1 MVSTRCAPGDVE
13 CQIVIRPDRSLT
25 WGQSLAFL
33 GVMAFTLGLI
43 SLGFF
48 VMGYWVVLPFAGL
61 ELALLVWCSWW
72 VARCGMRCEV
82 VSLNAD
88 EVRIEKGLSGCSGRG
103 RPIDAVTYPRAW
115 ARVELREGAG
125 WYPKRLLLGA
135 SGIWTELGS
144 FLAEGEK
151 RRLARRLNRLLV
163 PASVA

>member
-1 MVSTRCAPGDVE
+1 MVSTRCTPGDAE

-25 WGQSLAFL
+25 WGQTLAFL

-48 VMGYWVVLPFAGL
+48 VMGYWLVLPFAGL
-61 ELALLVWCSWW
+61 ELAFLAWCSWS
-72 VARCGMRCEV
+72 VAKRGMRCEV
-82 VSLNAD
+82 VLLNAD
-88 EVRIEKGLSGCSGRG
+88 EVRIEKGVSGCAGSGG
-103 RPIDAVTYPRAW
+103 PVDSVTYPRAW
-115 ARVELREGAG
+115 TRVELRERAG

-151 RRLARRLNRLLV
+151 RRLARRLERLLTQ
-163 PASVA
+163 ARAA

>member
-1 MVSTRCAPGDVE
+1 MVSTCCTAGDGE
-13 CQIVIRPDRSLT
+13 CQIVIRPDRSLS

-48 VMGYWVVLPFAGL
+48 IMGYWLVLPFAGL
-61 ELALLVWCSWW
+61 ELTVLAWCSWW
-72 VARCGMRCEV
+72 VARRGMRCEV
-82 VSLNAD
+82 VLLNGD
-88 EVRIEKGLSGCSGRG
+88 EVRIEKGLSGCSGKG
-103 RPIDAVTYPRAW
+103 RPIDSVVYPRAW
-115 ARVELREGAG
+115 TRVELREGAG

-151 RRLARRLNRLLV
+151 RRLARRLDHLLT
-163 PASVA
+163 PARVA

>member
-1 MVSTRCAPGDVE
+1 MVSTRCAPGDAE

-48 VMGYWVVLPFAGL
+48 VMGYWLVLPFAGL
-61 ELALLVWCSWW
+61 ELTLLAWCSWW
-72 VARCGMRCEV
+72 VAKRGMRCEV
-82 VSLNAD
+82 VSLDAE
-88 EVRIEKGLSGCSGRG
+88 EVKVEKGVSGCAGSAGG
-103 RPIDAVTYPRAW
+103 PADTFSYPRAW

-125 WYPKRLLLGA
+125 WYPRRLLLGA

-151 RRLARRLNRLLV
+151 RRLARQLDRLLTR
-163 PASVA
+163 A